1 MITFTSLYNYIFEP
15 VPINK
20 NSLHNGIEVQVY
32 DTSNPVTA
40 LISSNGKPQMKIQR
54 DTFGIYTLYF
64 QKKDIPYEIGYT
76 GFRFHETDTIDKLLA
91 KDILNEYPIAKE
103 VYEHLITLFDER
115 EDKQNAY

>member
-1 MITFTSLYNYIFEP
+1 MINFKFLYNYISKQALVGEP
-15 VPINK
+15 
-20 NSLHNGIEVQVY
+20 SLLNNIEVQVY
-32 DTSNPVTA
+32 SNQNPFTT
-40 LISSNGKPQMKIQR
+40 LISSNARPLMKMQR
-54 DTFGIYTLYF
+54 DTSGNYTLYF

-103 VYEHLITLFDER
+103 VYEHLITLFNER